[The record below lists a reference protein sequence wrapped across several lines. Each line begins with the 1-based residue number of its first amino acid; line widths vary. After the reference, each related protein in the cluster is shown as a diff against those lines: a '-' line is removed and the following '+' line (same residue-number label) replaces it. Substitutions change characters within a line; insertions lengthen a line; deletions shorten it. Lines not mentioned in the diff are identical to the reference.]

1 LSRLKKQEFTSL
13 TRWLK
18 QLLSLVM
25 IFPIK
30 NEKIGAV
37 IGPQGKV
44 IRHIQET
51 TGVRVE
57 IDDVENRVNIVSTDG
72 EAAARARAMVE
83 AIIEEPE
90 VGRVYNGRVTRV
102 TTFGCFV
109 EIIPGTEGLC
119 HISQLDFHRVRATED
134 ICKEQDI
141 IPVKLTE
148 IDDQGRL
155 NLSRKAALEDLNPE
169 AAAKAKEA
177 AQKERDNYRGPREGG
192 GEGGRDGGSR
202 DGGGGYRGSRDG
214 GGGGRDSG
222 GGYRGS
228 RDGGGGGRDSGG
240 RGGSGGSGYRGSRD
254 SGGRGSSGGSGGSSG
269 GGGYRGSRDS
279 GGRDGGRGGSGGGRP
294 PRD

>member
-1 LSRLKKQEFTSL
+1 MDIKIDGLNLDIMTQALSQAKDARIHILDTMAEAISGP
-13 TRWLK
+13 RDD
-18 QLLSLVM
+18 LSPYAPRIVS
-25 IFPIK
+25 IPIK
-30 NEKIGAV
+30 ADKIGAV

-44 IRHIQET
+44 IRHIQDT

-72 EAAARARAMVE
+72 EAAAKARAMVE

-134 ICKEQDI
+134 VCQQGDI

-155 NLSRKAALEDLNPE
+155 NLSRKDALEELNPE

-177 AQKERDNYRGPREGG
+177 AAAEREKHREHRGPRDDR
-192 GEGGRDGGSR
+192 GGRDRDRKGGHHRRDR
-202 DGGGGYRGSRDG
+202 DGRRDG
-214 GGGGRDSG
+214 R
-222 GGYRGS
+222 
-228 RDGGGGGRDSGG
+228 RDGYKKR
-240 RGGSGGSGYRGSRD
+240 R
-254 SGGRGSSGGSGGSSG
+254 
-269 GGGYRGSRDS
+269 
-279 GGRDGGRGGSGGGRP
+279 